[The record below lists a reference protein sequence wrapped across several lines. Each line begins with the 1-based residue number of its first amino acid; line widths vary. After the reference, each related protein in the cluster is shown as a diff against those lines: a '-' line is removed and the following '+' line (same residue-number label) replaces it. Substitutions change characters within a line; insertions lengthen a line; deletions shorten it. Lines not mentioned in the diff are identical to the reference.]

1 MSYASA
7 NGARIYYE
15 EAGKGIPIVFVHEF
29 AGDYRSWDDQMRHF
43 SRGYRCI
50 TMSARG
56 YPKSDVPTDEKL
68 YGQSFFTSDVV
79 AVMDAAKVDKAHVVG
94 LSMGGFA
101 TLMVGIEHPHR
112 VRSLVPAGAG
122 TGSDR
127 AKRDEFVKEYLAT
140 ADYFVATGKLD
151 GEAMGISPS
160 RVQLQ
165 NKDPQGWARF
175 AAHLSEH
182 SAVGSANTLRRVQAG
197 RGSLYDFEAKLKAL
211 TLPTL
216 LMVGDEDEPCLDVNL
231 WMKRLMPTAQLVVLP
246 GSGHAIN
253 LEEPLLF
260 NLLVERF
267 INSVDLGQW
276 RARDSR
282 ASPVLTNAGLAAA
295 MKK

>member
-1 MSYASA
+1 M
-7 NGARIYYE
+7 
-15 EAGKGIPIVFVHEF
+15 
-29 AGDYRSWDDQMRHF
+29 
-43 SRGYRCI
+43 
-50 TMSARG
+50 
-56 YPKSDVPTDEKL
+56 
-68 YGQSFFTSDVV
+68 
-79 AVMDAAKVDKAHVVG
+79 
-94 LSMGGFA
+94 
-101 TLMVGIEHPHR
+101 
-112 VRSLVPAGAG
+112 PAGAG

-127 AKRDEFVKEYLAT
+127 TKRDEFVKEYLAI
-140 ADYFVATGKLD
+140 AKHFEAEGKLD

-182 SAVGSANTLRRVQAG
+182 SATGSANTLKKVQAG
-197 RGSLYDFEAKLKAL
+197 RGSLYDFEAKLKASK
-211 TLPTL
+211 LPTL

-246 GSGHAIN
+246 ASGHAIN

-276 RARDSR
+276 RPRDSR
-282 ASPVLTNAGLAAA
+282 AAPTLTNAGLAAA
-295 MKK
+295 LKK

>member
-1 MSYASA
+1 MSYAPS
-7 NGARIYYE
+7 NGARIFYE
-15 EAGKGIPIVFVHEF
+15 EAGQGTPIVFVHEF

-56 YPKSDVPTDEKL
+56 YPKSDVPIDENL
-68 YGQSFFTSDVV
+68 YGQQFFTADVV
-79 AVMDAAKVDKAHVVG
+79 AVMDAANVDKAHVVG

-127 AKRDEFVKEYLAT
+127 GKRDDFVKEYLAT
-140 ADYFVATGKLD
+140 AKHFETVGKLD
-151 GEAMGISPS
+151 GEAMGVSPS

-165 NKDPQGWARF
+165 NKDPLGWSRF

-182 SAVGSANTLRRVQAG
+182 AVPGSANTLRRVQAG
-197 RGSLYDFEAKLKAL
+197 RGSLYDFEAKLKAM

-267 INSVDLGQW
+267 ISSVDLGQW
-276 RARDSR
+276 RPRDSR
-282 ASPVLTNAGLAAA
+282 ASPTLTNAGLAAA
-295 MKK
+295 LKK